1 MNQRVKCPKCEK
13 EGRFEKASKQ
23 TFRINHDFTKNG
35 KKTLDRCYLGSPYSI
50 IKKLQTVEKIR
61 PDLANRD
68 LVEKVLEEL
77 KNNDKN
83 KNNTVLF
90 EILELNHKLGFGW
103 NYETHDLVKQDNCPH
118 CKQKIAVRYRR
129 IGKNPTVT
137 NGKYN
142 IEKLEIEEG
151 KSGHTSRFK
160 NKFTKKLKNKFERGV
175 EKGNSKKDMFYEDVK
190 C

>member
-13 EGRFEKASKQ
+13 KGRFEKVSKK

-35 KKTLDRCYLGSPYSI
+35 EKTLDRCYLGSPYSI
-50 IKKLQTVEKIR
+50 IKKLQNMEKIR
-61 PDLANRD
+61 PDLANSD
-68 LVEKVLEEL
+68 LVEKVLKEL
-77 KNNDKN
+77 KNSD

-129 IGKNPTVT
+129 IGKNPTMT

-142 IEKLEIEEG
+142 IEKFEIEEG
-151 KSGHTSRFK
+151 KSGHTSRFRD
-160 NKFTKKLKNKFERGV
+160 KFEYGV
-175 EKGNSKKDMFYEDVK
+175 EKGNSEKDMFYEDVK
-190 C
+190 D